1 MVEMNILTPDTGHT
15 CSEYFNWMIGVNN
28 YDNTNNAAFDP
39 NLPAIF
45 PVSPVSGAKIVT
57 TYMSNGTV
65 ISNGT
70 QIADNNGVA
79 ILQLNQLATYNIS
92 ITGCGVQ
99 EHSFVLSPAD
109 ILYALCL
116 ERGSAPKSYGEGC

>member
-1 MVEMNILTPDTGHT
+1 
-15 CSEYFNWMIGVNN
+15 MIGVNN